1 MVQLTQEPNY
11 ELVSK
16 QRTVSIDQSL
26 EAGMPRTYSVDSVDY
41 TTMLVG
47 DMEEEVKEEVRKKR
61 KDRKQKK
68 L

>member
-1 MVQLTQEPNY
+1 MQLTKEPNY
-11 ELVSK
+11 DLVSK